1 MTDAKRKI
9 SKARLR
15 RQAVSL
21 TPTEL
26 RFERAADNIQTE
38 FVRRRGQKGLRPFE
52 NANGYLKRAAYA
64 LIRRTIA
71 EPGGAATIKSAIR
84 RVTRLP
90 DSPTYRQNPFYWGL
104 LAIDP
109 HLDAIR
115 KRQYLSLYA
124 QQLLYANRN
133 AVGPEHLI
141 GFLYQTA
148 SQRDLPARL
157 ESKKPDDS
165 LVLEP
170 LD

>member
-1 MTDAKRKI
+1 MTDAKRRI
-9 SKARLR
+9 SKVRRR
-15 RQAVSL
+15 RQGISL
-21 TPTEL
+21 TDAEQ
-26 RFERAADNIQTE
+26 RFEMAADNIQIE
-38 FVRRRGQKGLRPFE
+38 FKRRRGQKGLRPFE

-71 EPGGAATIKSAIR
+71 ERGGAATIKSAVR

-90 DSPTYRQNPFYWGL
+90 DSPTYTENPFYWGL

-148 SQRDLPARL
+148 SQRDLSARL
-157 ESKKPDDS
+157 ESRRPDDS